1 MPAQNSS
8 HIFGKPENEDL
19 SFPKDFRS
27 FSKKKGLGLPGNFPR
42 AWREKSETMWNFRNH
57 QQYYQYRGQSCAIF
71 QPKNG
76 SFQGWKT
83 ANLPGFRVG
92 HDAGEISWNGEDS
105 IRIPSLKRTASFTA
119 EIEWLEYDRFRLGW
133 PIFRGYVSFRECICQ
148 SDPVIQ
154 ILVSEIRQPFA
165 EVLGTR
171 GPIHNARDQ
180 NRLNRFCESYRL

>member
-1 MPAQNSS
+1 MKLQEPSTVLSTSWTNLWPFWNQRFRFKAEKLPTSQASGSDMMQARFREMVKISKDTLPETNS
-8 HIFGKPENEDL
+8 E
-19 SFPKDFRS
+19 
-27 FSKKKGLGLPGNFPR
+27 
-42 AWREKSETMWNFRNH
+42 
-57 QQYYQYRGQSCAIF
+57 
-71 QPKNG
+71 
-76 SFQGWKT
+76 
-83 ANLPGFRVG
+83 
-92 HDAGEISWNGEDS
+92 
-105 IRIPSLKRTASFTA
+105 FTA

-171 GPIHNARDQ
+171 GPIHNATDQ